1 VLAGTG
7 PLFAR
12 FGDDERLRRFVRAVT
27 ATALG
32 SVAASG
38 LLLAPTALG
47 SPLRAAI
54 GILACVALWRRVP
67 IPVTILAAAIVSLA
81 AGALA

>member
-1 VLAGTG
+1 
-7 PLFAR
+7 
-12 FGDDERLRRFVRAVT
+12 VT

-54 GILACVALWRRVP
+54 GAGALIALWRRVP
-67 IPVTILAAAIVSLA
+67 IPLVIAAAALVSVG